1 VQDVL
6 LKTDS
11 PAWKE
16 FSMKP
21 SIKFIL
27 RGLVGLAAGHPQTQV
42 PTYRQTDRLKLN
54 EFVFWL
60 SPYDY
65 LLQYWS

>member
-1 VQDVL
+1 MAAWLGVLVVQDVL

-42 PTYRQTDRLKLN
+42 H
-54 EFVFWL
+54 
-60 SPYDY
+60 
-65 LLQYWS
+65 